1 MNIFEYFKK
10 NGIDTVD
17 PSFYTY
23 IRMWDSW
30 YRSNVAKF
38 HTYRVYTGSG
48 YTRCRRHSLGGAKL
62 VCEDMANLLL
72 NERVKFTFGTPS
84 EATGKIE
91 DTVANSTYD
100 FVKLVLNNARWWK
113 LGNEYQERKAA
124 LGTVAYVPYLDNAV
138 VDEDGNILSGDV
150 KIAYFTAPNIY
161 PITWENGYVSEAAF
175 VSIKTFRRKKYAHI
189 QFHMLENGQYV
200 IKNSVVECTNG
211 AGSEIPP
218 ERWGD
223 IPAFATLAPR
233 VETGSDK
240 PQFVIDT
247 LNIVNNIDKSE
258 TDDGNPM
265 GISLFANA
273 IDVLRSLDLKYDS
286 YAQEFSLG
294 RKRIFVAPEM
304 LSNKDGN
311 AVFDEN
317 DTVFYILP
325 EDFREDGGE
334 KGMIHEVNMELRI
347 EEHSKGIND
356 DLNYLSKKC
365 GFGTQRYRFDTSGIT
380 TATQVISENSDMY
393 RTLVKHELVLDDT
406 LKQLFKVIIRL
417 GIAARVPNLS
427 EDVEIRIDFDD
438 SIIEDKKAERDQDRQ
453 DVSMGVMGLAEY
465 RAKWYGETEETAAGR
480 IPEQTGGVMP

>member
-23 IRMWDSW
+23 IKLWDSW

-72 NERVKFTFGTPS
+72 NERVKFTIGTPN
-84 EATGKIE
+84 EETGKID

-100 FVKLVLNNARWWK
+100 FVKLVLSNARWWK

-138 VDEDGNILSGDV
+138 VDEEGNILSGDV

-175 VSIKTFRRKKYAHI
+175 VSIKTYRRKKYAHI

-211 AGSEIPP
+211 SGSEIPP

-247 LNIVNNIDKSE
+247 LNIV
-258 TDDGNPM
+258 
-265 GISLFANA
+265 
-273 IDVLRSLDLKYDS
+273 
-286 YAQEFSLG
+286 Q
-294 RKRIFVAPEM
+294 
-304 LSNKDGN
+304 
-311 AVFDEN
+311 
-317 DTVFYILP
+317 
-325 EDFREDGGE
+325 
-334 KGMIHEVNMELRI
+334 
-347 EEHSKGIND
+347 
-356 DLNYLSKKC
+356 
-365 GFGTQRYRFDTSGIT
+365 Q
-380 TATQVISENSDMY
+380 
-393 RTLVKHELVLDDT
+393 
-406 LKQLFKVIIRL
+406 
-417 GIAARVPNLS
+417 
-427 EDVEIRIDFDD
+427 
-438 SIIEDKKAERDQDRQ
+438 
-453 DVSMGVMGLAEY
+453 
-465 RAKWYGETEETAAGR
+465 
-480 IPEQTGGVMP
+480 